1 MVSIRIQCLILASKK
16 APKGAFFYVYLTH
29 KAAIL
34 YNINAND
41 LQNGGE

>member
-1 MVSIRIQCLILASKK
+1 MILLFLDDI
-16 APKGAFFYVYLTH
+16 PIVFYRVIFYVYLTH